1 MPSKR
6 QNERKTMD
14 TFMDKL
20 AQKLTAQEM
29 IKANSAADAEE
40 LQQLK
45 SQINEYNEC
54 LAQMKEIEAGLKSLL
69 EEKTTNSSSDAESVD
84 ELVQEGRE
92 RMMRLSA
99 TGTEQ
104 LQRIADEGSAK
115 LEQIAAESSTRL
127 EQVASDSALKL
138 ENAKIDTA
146 GIENIINESSEKIRR
161 ITDESLAKI
170 QEIQAAAPAIDS
182 EELKKAIGDKIESSN
197 DFVHRECVKVYRNV
211 QAVIVEE
218 NAKQAEAV
226 SEENKAVKS
235 KIGKVMGISVAA
247 LVFSIAGVVL
257 QVLSIF
263 NII

>member
-1 MPSKR
+1 
-6 QNERKTMD
+6 MD

-40 LQQLK
+40 LQQLR
-45 SQINEYNEC
+45 SQIKEYNDC
-54 LAQMKEIEAGLKSLL
+54 LAEMKEIETGLKNLL
-69 EEKTTNSSSDAESVD
+69 DEKMSNSGSEADGVD

-92 RMMRLSA
+92 RMMRLSS
-99 TGTEQ
+99 TGMEQ
-104 LQRIADEGSAK
+104 LQRIADEGSEKLGQLAAESSAK
-115 LEQIAAESSTRL
+115 LEQVAA
-127 EQVASDSALKL
+127 DSALKL

-146 GIENIINESSEKIRR
+146 DIEKLISESVEKIRR

-170 QEIQAAAPAIDS
+170 QEIQAAAPENDS
-182 EELKKAIGDKIESSN
+182 DELKKTVSDKIESSN

-218 NAKQAEAV
+218 NTKQAEIAV
-226 SEENKAVKS
+226 NENKAIKS
-235 KIGKVMGISVAA
+235 KIGKIMGVSVAA
-247 LVFSIAGVVL
+247 LIFSVVGVVL
-257 QVLSIF
+257 QILSML